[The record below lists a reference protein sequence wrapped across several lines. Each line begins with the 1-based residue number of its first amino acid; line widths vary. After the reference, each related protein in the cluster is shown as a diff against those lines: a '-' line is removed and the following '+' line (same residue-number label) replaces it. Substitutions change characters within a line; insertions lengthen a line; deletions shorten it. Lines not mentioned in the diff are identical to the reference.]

1 MPSVHMLFIGAWFV
15 LGTGLYGLM
24 IARNVLHSYGAAT
37 AVPGAIRISRKPS
50 SCAWTEPVISM
61 LATGIAA
68 SEVAESLKQGRM
80 AQSFCGSLAAVT
92 HGG

>member
-1 MPSVHMLFIGAWFV
+1 M
-15 LGTGLYGLM
+15 
-24 IARNVLHSYGAAT
+24 
-37 AVPGAIRISRKPS
+37 
-50 SCAWTEPVISM
+50 ISM
-61 LATGIAA
+61 PATGIAA